1 MAVLN
6 EQTRDPLGS
15 SSSHPFCPQI
25 KRLFGERDSKK
36 SEHFD
41 VDVGDGLLPNRTD
54 NVLPPAN
61 ATEDTIFVTR
71 QTLAAVVGVENL
83 TVCMTD
89 KNES

>member
-36 SEHFD
+36 ANTLTND

-61 ATEDTIFVTR
+61 ATDTKKTQF
-71 QTLAAVVGVENL
+71 L
-83 TVCMTD
+83 
-89 KNES
+89 